1 MSQSHTVGALFLIA
15 ERSQG
20 REYFLGRATGE
31 SDANRLSLEGKALL
45 PDGTGEMTIQ
55 PFATRADYRLDDSNY
70 RIQRVDHPDAV
81 DEVTRVLTLAIAGIT
96 RESFPLLSR
105 WFAGSSNELSSQAP
119 PSPTAPFQHILT
131 EFRECTFRLRRAL
144 ILSPQVTATLELD
157 RLVELEGDLTIEV
170 GKITA
175 KIVTELNLMLESE
188 NGLSHFLRRV
198 GDTGGVGRGRTDELA
213 GWQLCAGRLT
223 AAKNWAVAGAETE
236 LVRTLS
242 ALIQEGNTRIGQVL
256 LEHQA
261 ALDTLASE
269 AFGRYGI
276 QPHTIEPSIALSPM
290 ESDF

>member
-1 MSQSHTVGALFLIA
+1 MSQSHTIGALYLIA

-20 REYFLGRATGE
+20 REFFLGRATGE

-105 WFAGSSNELSSQAP
+105 WFAGSPNEFSNSKQPSS
-119 PSPTAPFQHILT
+119 TAPFQHILT

-144 ILSPQVTATLELD
+144 ILSPQVTATQELD
-157 RLVELEGDLTIEV
+157 QLVELEGDLTIEV

-188 NGLSHFLRRV
+188 NGLAHFLRRV
-198 GDTGGVGRGRTDELA
+198 GDTGGASRGRSDELA
-213 GWQLCAGRLT
+213 GWQLSAGRLT

-290 ESDF
+290 ESEF